1 EAMISKVEEASEQIP
16 VTSDDLSKEK
26 SSLDML
32 PVQNNENDEAKNEI
46 KTAESKPANKS
57 PVGKIIGFTILTLL
71 ILGALTF
78 GIIALL
84 DWLGIVDLLPFISA
98 RK

>member
-1 EAMISKVEEASEQIP
+1 M
-16 VTSDDLSKEK
+16 
-26 SSLDML
+26 
-32 PVQNNENDEAKNEI
+32 AKLLR
-46 KTAESKPANKS
+46 
-57 PVGKIIGFTILTLL
+57 FTILTLL